1 MTRLTQIF
9 IAALF
14 ISALFMPAC
23 NNKTDAGQSG
33 RVTATGNADI
43 GGPFELVDQ
52 DGQPFSHQDLLGQP
66 HLVYF
71 GFAYCPDVCPL
82 ALQQMGA
89 ALSTVDKDASFFLPV
104 FISVDPE
111 RDTPKALK
119 SYVQNNGFPK
129 GLIGLTGSLEQI
141 ETAKAAYKIY
151 SNKVEDP
158 ASAGD
163 YTVDHASLIFLMD
176 ETGKFRDVFTHNT
189 TTEEITA
196 RLRKFKKSG
205 R

>member
-14 ISALFMPAC
+14 VSALFMPAC
-23 NNKTDAGQSG
+23 KNKSETAQSG
-33 RVTATGNADI
+33 QITATGEADI

-52 DGQPFSHQDLLGQP
+52 DGQTFTDRDLLGQP
-66 HLVYF
+66 QLIYF

-89 ALSTVDKDASFFLPV
+89 ALSEIDPDGRFFQPV
-104 FISVDPE
+104 FITVDPD
-111 RDTPKALK
+111 RDTPDALK
-119 SYVQNNGFPK
+119 TYVQNNGFPK
-129 GLIGLTGSLEQI
+129 SLIGLTGSEEQI

-158 ASAGD
+158 ANPGE

-176 ETGKFRDVFTHNT
+176 KNGKFKDVFTHNT
-189 TTEEITA
+189 TTEDITA